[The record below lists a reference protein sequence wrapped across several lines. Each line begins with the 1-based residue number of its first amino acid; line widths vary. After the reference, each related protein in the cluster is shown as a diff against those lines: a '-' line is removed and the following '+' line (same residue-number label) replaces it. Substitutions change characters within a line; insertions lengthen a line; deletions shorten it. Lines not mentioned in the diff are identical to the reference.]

1 MNDEPELTKILLD
14 WSGMFMRLSMR
25 DFVQYSRTHGLSL
38 AQMNVLMHLYYRGPL
53 EVTQFV
59 ELLQISPPAA
69 SQLVERLVI
78 SNFVLRTESPNDRR
92 IRMVSLT
99 ETGRKMVEESVSTR
113 EQWLESLMTSLTDQQ
128 KRAIADMLKTLTEN
142 AQQLDPSL
150 KQTHPGRTSHQ
161 DRSLQDSEKTGS

>member
-1 MNDEPELTKILLD
+1 MKDDVDLSKILLD
-14 WSGMFMRLSMR
+14 WSAMFMRLSMR
-25 DFVQYSRTHGLSL
+25 DFVQYSRTNGFSL

-69 SQLVERLVI
+69 SQLVERLVQ
-78 SNFVLRTESPNDRR
+78 SNLVLRTESSTDRR

-99 ETGRKMVEESVSTR
+99 EAGRKIVEDSVSVR
-113 EQWLESLMTSLTDQQ
+113 EHWLESLMTTLSKQQ
-128 KRAIADMLKTLTEN
+128 KHAIAEALKTLTEN

-150 KQTHPGRTSHQ
+150 KHTGPNQDQAPG
-161 DRSLQDSEKTGS
+161 